1 MAGDYGD
8 RMRAAMQRRGFQ
20 QFDPINVLFKCTDSF
35 GSIEM
40 VNKCSGQCLDGGLG
54 RDDYCAHAEN
64 LFSHKQRQQTIST
77 PSSAK
82 MSRVK
87 QQKQGVRVEDA
98 IAALR
103 ILEEALAEKMAGI
116 EVHENAADALVIVA
130 TALDL

>member
-1 MAGDYGD
+1 
-8 RMRAAMQRRGFQ
+8 MQRRGFQ

-64 LFSHKQRQQTIST
+64 LFSPKQRQQTIST